1 MLSGNVSSAF
11 LQLLTDYL
19 AEYAP
24 ALLLQ
29 PSGDLRHS
37 PYKSQLVM
45 PVTYWQQVLTY
56 SADQL
61 ELPTLGLV
69 LGQRFKI
76 SQLGPL
82 GYVLQSCTRLGDA
95 VLRLQKYERL
105 INDINHMQLED
116 DDRSEHISLVWGADH
131 GRPGTLVDECAI
143 STLIQVTRDIIGIP
157 ASPISVEFINPTPA
171 DIAPYEAFFG
181 CPVLFNQTRSRVI
194 FPKQWMALPLR
205 QSDAVLQQL
214 LADQVDQLMAQLPR
228 ENQLIEQV
236 RRHIANTGASAEG
249 HVSQLAKQLAM
260 TERTLHR
267 RLDALGTSYRQIRED
282 TLGHLA
288 EEYLRDHRLT
298 LTEITQ
304 MLGFSEQSAF
314 SRAFK
319 SWRGISPLA
328 WRQQAAS
335 T

>member
-11 LQLLTDYL
+11 LQVLIDYL
-19 AEYAP
+19 EEFAP
-24 ALLLQ
+24 QLLQ
-29 PSGDLRHS
+29 QPNGDLRHS
-37 PYKSQLVM
+37 PYKTQLLM
-45 PVTYWQQVLTY
+45 PVNYWQQVLSF
-56 SADQL
+56 SAEQL
-61 ELPTLGLV
+61 NLPTLGLV

-82 GYVLQSCTRLGDA
+82 GYVLQSCTRLDEA
-95 VLRLQKYERL
+95 ILRLQKYERL
-105 INDINHMQLED
+105 INDINHMQLESD
-116 DDRSEHISLVWGADH
+116 AKSETVALVWGAEH

-143 STLIQVTRDIIGIP
+143 STLIKVTRDIIGMP
-157 ASPISVEFINPTPA
+157 ASPLSVEFINPTPV
-171 DIAPYEAFFG
+171 DTSPYETFFG
-181 CPVLFNQTRSRVI
+181 CPVLFNQARSRVI
-194 FPKQWMALPLR
+194 FPKQWLDLPLR

-214 LADQVDQLMAQLPR
+214 LADQVDQLMAQLPK
-228 ENQLIEQV
+228 ESQLIEVV
-236 RRHIANTGASAEG
+236 RRHIANAGASAEG

-328 WRQQAAS
+328 WRQQAS
-335 T
+335 TR